1 MKSPA
6 RENVAEQCDL
16 QAGDFSS
23 WLCSTRSAL
32 ITEGGA
38 YVDCGDCTACCSS
51 SLFIHI
57 RPEETQTLAR
67 IRRELL
73 FTAPGLP
80 KGNVL
85 LGYDEKGLCPML
97 INGKC
102 SIYEHR
108 PTTCRNYDCRVF
120 VAAGITADGGDKS
133 KIVQRANRWSF
144 TYPTKRDQD
153 ECLAVQATARFIREH
168 AESFPGGRIPSKPSE
183 LAILA
188 IKAYEVFLRKEY
200 PSEIAGNDS
209 LNTEIA
215 DAIVEA
221 CRNFD
226 AKRSR

>member
-16 QAGDFSS
+16 HAGDFSS

-38 YVDCGDCTACCSS
+38 RVDCGDCTACCSS

-67 IRRELL
+67 IRREML

-108 PTTCRNYDCRVF
+108 PITCRNYDCRVF
-120 VAAGITADGGDKS
+120 AAAGITADGTDET
-133 KIVQRANRWSF
+133 KIVQRANHWRF
-144 TYPTKRDQD
+144 TYPTKRDHD
-153 ECLAVQATARFIREH
+153 ERLAVQATARFIQEH
-168 AESFPGGRIPSKPSE
+168 AESFPGGRIPRKPSE

-188 IKAYEVFLRKEY
+188 IKAYEVFLRKERT
-200 PSEIAGNDS
+200 SDMAGNAS
-209 LNTEIA
+209 PNTEIA